1 MEGAENRGDNKND
14 SSYFCKELQHDIKD
28 EATSQTRDGVR
39 ALTPKEGYAM
49 PAAQKL
55 VRKQFLISPSQAK
68 KIELMAKKQKT
79 SAAEMVRKAIDAFNP
94 DTLADMA
101 ETELLELVR
110 VRVKEAITDTRK
122 TREQLVASLNTLVA
136 KEG

>member
-1 MEGAENRGDNKND
+1 MQKAE
-14 SSYFCKELQHDIKD
+14 
-28 EATSQTRDGVR
+28 
-39 ALTPKEGYAM
+39 
-49 PAAQKL
+49 KL
-55 VRKQFLISPSQAK
+55 VRKQFLITPTQAK
-68 KIELMAKKQKT
+68 KIESIAKRQKT

-94 DTLADMA
+94 DALADMA

-122 TREQLVASLNTLVA
+122 TRERLAASLKTLVA

>member
-1 MEGAENRGDNKND
+1 VEGAENRGDNKND

-122 TREQLVASLNTLVA
+122 TRERLAASLKTLVA

>member
-1 MEGAENRGDNKND
+1 MQPAE
-14 SSYFCKELQHDIKD
+14 
-28 EATSQTRDGVR
+28 
-39 ALTPKEGYAM
+39 
-49 PAAQKL
+49 KL

-110 VRVKEAITDTRK
+110 VRVKEAITDKCARK
-122 TREQLVASLNTLVA
+122 ADGRQKSACHLQ
-136 KEG
+136 

>member
-55 VRKQFLISPSQAK
+55 VRKQFLISPAQAK
-68 KIELMAKKQKT
+68 KIEFMAKKQKT
-79 SAAEMVRKAIDAFNP
+79 SAAEMVRKAIDSFNL
-94 DTLADMA
+94 DAMSDMA
-101 ETELLELVR
+101 DTDLLELVR
-110 VRVKEAITDTRK
+110 VKVKEAITDTRK
-122 TREQLVASLNTLVA
+122 TRVRLSAALKKLEA

>member
-1 MEGAENRGDNKND
+1 MQTAE
-14 SSYFCKELQHDIKD
+14 
-28 EATSQTRDGVR
+28 
-39 ALTPKEGYAM
+39 
-49 PAAQKL
+49 KL
-55 VRKQFLISPSQAK
+55 VRKQFLISPAQAK

-94 DTLADMA
+94 DGLSDMA

-110 VRVKEAITDTRK
+110 DRVKEAITDTQN
-122 TREQLVASLNTLVA
+122 TRERLAAALNRVEA